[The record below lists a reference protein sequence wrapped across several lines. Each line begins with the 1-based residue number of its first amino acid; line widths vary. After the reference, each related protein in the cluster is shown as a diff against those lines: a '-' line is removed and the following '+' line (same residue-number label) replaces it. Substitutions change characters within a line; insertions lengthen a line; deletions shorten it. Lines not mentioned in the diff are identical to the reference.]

1 MAAACRSVRRFD
13 ENRRI
18 PSSEL
23 ENLVDVV
30 RLVPSASNR
39 QPLKY
44 ITISDKSECDK
55 VFPHLLWAGLL
66 KDWPGPAEGER
77 PAGYIV
83 MLVDKEISF
92 NAAVDTGIAGYAL
105 MLAAMEKGLG
115 SCMLASVS
123 RPKLYKILGIDPERF
138 DIAMVFA
145 FGYPKEHVVLEEAV
159 DGNVA
164 YYRTEDGTHHVP
176 KRPLDEVL
184 IR

>member
-13 ENRRI
+13 EKRRI
-18 PSSEL
+18 TSSEL

-44 ITISDKSECDK
+44 IAISDKDECDK

-123 RPKLYKILGIDPERF
+123 RPKLYT
-138 DIAMVFA
+138 

>member
-66 KDWPGPAEGER
+66 KDWPGPSEGER

-92 NAAVDTGIAGYAL
+92 NAVVDTGIAGYAL